1 MGKLSSLL
9 TSISF
14 GTGLNTPR
22 ISRVAIDSMT
32 GVVTVNASGNALNVD
47 NGSGTAFLKADRVWN
62 AVWNDVADFQLL
74 ADKLEYG
81 RCYMD
86 TKDGAMIC
94 TKRCQMSVIG
104 IASDTFGFGVGSG
117 ANVNREVPI
126 AVAGW
131 VLAFVDKEYECG
143 TPLTNDEHG
152 QLTAMT
158 KQEKMEYPE
167 RIVGIYK
174 RKEMD
179 DFWGP
184 AGFKVEVRGRHW
196 VKVK

>member
-1 MGKLSSLL
+1 MGSLSSKL
-9 TSISF
+9 TTITF
-14 GTGLNTPR
+14 GTGAAAPR
-22 ISRVAIDSMT
+22 LQRCVIDSSSGAVT
-32 GVVTVNASGNALNVD
+32 GAGDDAGTGLVTSGEF
-47 NGSGTAFLKADRVWN
+47 SSSKIWN

-74 ADKLEYG
+74 CDKLEYG

-86 TKDGAMIC
+86 TKDGAKIC
-94 TKRCQMSVIG
+94 TVRCQMSVIG

-117 ANVNREVPI
+117 ANPQREVPI

-174 RKEMD
+174 RKELD
-179 DFWGP
+179 THWGP
-184 AGFKVEVRGRHW
+184 EHSKIEVRGRHW